1 MKKFTLT
8 SLLVAL
14 MLAVSTVGCKSVFED
29 DEYSGA
35 KVVEV
40 DPDDSG
46 TVDVPENPDDYSV
59 STDTSKIVYI
69 HCKSNSFAIE
79 GNASLVDIKTTGV
92 KIELKKSGTYYI
104 DGTLDNGQIQVDA
117 DSADVVKVVFNGATL
132 NCSSEAAFRV
142 KDCSKTIV
150 TIADGTQNTI
160 TDGKNNSDSAA
171 IYSKRYLAFSGGE
184 QGTGTLSITAKC
196 ADGISCTKQLVFN
209 GGTYNVASADD
220 GIRGKLSL
228 VIHDGNFTVDANGDA
243 LKSTSSKEG
252 YGYIEID
259 KGIFDITSGDEGLQ
273 ADGTLTI
280 KDGTFN
286 IKKSEKCIAA
296 IGNITIDGGDF
307 TLTPTVTGG
316 GESGSGHGICI
327 KKNDED
333 VRAGNVTINGGKINI
348 TQSYEGIQGVVISV
362 NGGEV
367 WINSTDDSFNASNG
381 TGGGFGGGFGP
392 RPGQQTST
400 TSGATPALNFNG
412 GFVFVKSE
420 GDGVDSNGEL
430 NITGG
435 VVLVSQSGS
444 GNEPVDAGDGYEPK
458 ITGGVVVAVGS
469 KDMASAPSVSQ
480 TTFFTTVTGSA
491 NKIFAVNASDGTN
504 VLAWKVP
511 QSFQVVTVSAPEM
524 GTDTYSI
531 ITDATVTGSEYVSGS
546 GFYYPADK
554 ATGTATTTIE
564 TTKGKCTSTG
574 NSGGFGP
581 GGGGFGPGGGGFP
594 GGW

>member
-1 MKKFTLT
+1 
-8 SLLVAL
+8 
-14 MLAVSTVGCKSVFED
+14 MLALTLAFSVSGCKSVFED
-29 DEYSGA
+29 SDYAYDSSA
-35 KVVEV
+35 KSSE
-40 DPDDSG
+40 DDDSG
-46 TVDVPENPDDYSV
+46 DVKDVPENPDDYNV
-59 STDTSKIVYI
+59 GTDESLIAYV
-69 HCKSNSFAIE
+69 HCKNTSFEVE
-79 GNASLVDIKTTGV
+79 GNASLVDIKATGV
-92 KIELKKSGTYYI
+92 KIELKKTGTYYI
-104 DGTLDNGQIQVDA
+104 DGTLDDGQIQVDA
-117 DSADVVKVVFNGATL
+117 DSTDIVKVVFNGVSL
-132 NCSSEAAFRV
+132 NCSSEAAFRI
-142 KDCSKTIV
+142 KECSKTIV
-150 TIADGTQNTI
+150 TLADGTTNTI
-160 TDGKNNSDSAA
+160 TDTKNNADSAA
-171 IYSKRYLAFSGGE
+171 IYSKRYLAFSAGE
-184 QGTGTLSITAKC
+184 KGTGSLNITANC
-196 ADGISCTKQLVFN
+196 ADGISCTKQLFFN
-209 GGTYNVASADD
+209 SGNYKVTTVDD
-220 GIRGKLSL
+220 GIRGKLCL
-228 VIHDGNFTVDANGDA
+228 VIHDGTFTIDVKGDA
-243 LKSTSSKEG
+243 FKSTSDKEG
-252 YGYIEID
+252 YGYTLID
-259 KGIFDITSGDEGLQ
+259 KGNFDITSGDEGFQ
-273 ADGTLTI
+273 SDGTITI
-280 KDGTFN
+280 NGGTLN

-296 IGNITIDGGDF
+296 LGDITINGGDL
-307 TLTPTVTGG
+307 TLTPTVTGD

-327 KKNDED
+327 KKNDD
-333 VRAGNVTINGGKINI
+333 DLRTGNVTINGGKINI
-348 TQSYEGIQGVVISV
+348 TQSYEGVQGVVISV

-367 WINSTDDSFNASNG
+367 WINSIDDSFNASNG

-435 VVLVSQSGS
+435 VVLVSQSGG

-504 VLAWKVP
+504 ILAWKVP
-511 QSFQVVTVSAPEM
+511 QAFQVVTVSAPEM

-581 GGGGFGPGGGGFP
+581 GGGGQGGPGGGGFP